1 MATEGVNEQTVSSEK
16 EQGRVK
22 WFNNKA
28 GYGFITATTGQK
40 VGEDIFCHHS
50 SLDTDDEQYKYL
62 VAGEYVE
69 FIWKEMENDGEHKFQ
84 AGSVKGVNGGKLMCE
99 TRFERRETRPPRS
112 GGNNRVDRRRDS
124 LPGQTGNR
132 RQPVQRY
139 RGGGPKTF
147 RDDEGVEW
155 MLVKK
160 RGDGRRRDENE
171 VGEVH

>member
-1 MATEGVNEQTVSSEK
+1 MATAGVNEQTVSGEK
-16 EQGRVK
+16 EHGRVK

-50 SLDTDDEQYKYL
+50 ALETDDEQYKYL

-69 FIWKEMENDGEHKFQ
+69 FVWKDMDNDGDHKYQ
-84 AGSVKGVNGGKLMCE
+84 AAFVKGVNGGKLMCE
-99 TRFERRETRPPRS
+99 TRMERRESRPPRS
-112 GGNNRVDRRRDS
+112 NEGGRGDRRRQ
-124 LPGQTGNR
+124 PVEGQTGNR
-132 RQPVQRY
+132 RQTAQRY

-147 RDDEGVEW
+147 RDDDGVEW

-160 RGDGRRRDENE
+160 RGDGRRRDVSEAR
-171 VGEVH
+171 EVH

>member
-50 SLDTDDEQYKYL
+50 SLETDDEQYKYL

-69 FIWKEMENDGEHKFQ
+69 FIWKEMENEIF
-84 AGSVKGVNGGKLMCE
+84 L
-99 TRFERRETRPPRS
+99 
-112 GGNNRVDRRRDS
+112 
-124 LPGQTGNR
+124 
-132 RQPVQRY
+132 
-139 RGGGPKTF
+139 TF
-147 RDDEGVEW
+147 RIIRF
-155 MLVKK
+155 L
-160 RGDGRRRDENE
+160 
-171 VGEVH
+171 